1 MSKDLTTR
9 LAFIK
14 QGENGMQVE
23 IVGEQSTLMSM
34 FHSALMSN
42 GELRNL
48 ILPVVMSLMKDE
60 DFLKLSMNDMLNSL
74 RKKMGMDEGSEEDDT
89 LDIN

>member
-1 MSKDLTTR
+1 
-9 LAFIK
+9 
-14 QGENGMQVE
+14 
-23 IVGEQSTLMSM
+23 
-34 FHSALMSN
+34 MSN